1 MSYRHA
7 YEKISEYRVRCMCCY
22 CNIITLDKPAPDS
35 LEYLHYYSCDLCSK
49 EDEIITNSGYYEFKD
64 RTKQERFKFKV
75 GKFNHIFRYQLDGNY
90 FLQHTIVNILKVC
103 PKSIV
108 YEIYDIDKDILYP
121 PCRRKITYYCR
132 SFLRIERMWSHP
144 TYKIEGIKC
153 FIDADDLYL
162 MNDPWIEEQ
171 KIKKKQKEAVEIISN
186 AFLEWKY
193 NPIYKYCQKI
203 QQRLYEEEYE
213 PNKAEFKK
221 IITEDMRLKLKSLN
235 LTTEELYEFIN
246 E

>member
-7 YEKISEYRVRCMCCY
+7 YEKLSEFRVRCMCCY
-22 CNIITLDKPAPDS
+22 HNIITLDKPAPDS
-35 LEYLHYYSCDLCSK
+35 LEYCHYYSCYLCKK

-64 RTKQERFKFKV
+64 REKQQRYKFKV
-75 GKFNHIFRYQLDGNY
+75 GKFNLVVRYRIDGKH
-90 FLQHTIVNILKVC
+90 FLHHTIVNIIKVC

-108 YEIYDIDKDILYP
+108 YVIMGNDKKPQHP
-121 PCRRKITYYCR
+121 PCRRKITYYYPCHSR
-132 SFLRIERMWSHP
+132 TERVLLPPNCDM
-144 TYKIEGIKC
+144 EGVKC
-153 FIDADDLYL
+153 INADDLYL
-162 MNDPWIEEQ
+162 INDPWIEEQ
-171 KIKKKQKEAVEIISN
+171 KIKKKQKEAVKIISN
-186 AFLEWKY
+186 WFLECKY

-203 QQRLYEEEYE
+203 QQKLYEEEYE